1 MSLTDIA
8 CYAPFA
14 VVCIACL
21 GIGLWMMQEAS
32 KTLAMASDLVDLASK
47 VAALEGGERKTD

>member
-14 VVCIACL
+14 VVCLASL
-21 GIGLWMMQEAS
+21 GIGLWMMHEAS

-47 VAALEGGERKTD
+47 VAALDGSEREPD